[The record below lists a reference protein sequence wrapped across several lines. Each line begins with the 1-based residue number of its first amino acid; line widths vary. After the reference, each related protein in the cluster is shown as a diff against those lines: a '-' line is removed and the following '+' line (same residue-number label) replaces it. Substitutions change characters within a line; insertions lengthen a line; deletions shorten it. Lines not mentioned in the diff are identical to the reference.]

1 MLSWNLSHPGV
12 ELGGCLSGDGSEMMR
27 ATVYISPVGPPPS
40 QLDGLVTP
48 VRDPGGAIID
58 WRLAPVRPSLAITH
72 EDIDR
77 YRQWR
82 LHYAS
87 EVFLGERAL
96 VLTFLD
102 WAGSRYNV
110 SELQFLRSQSAH
122 IDNAHA
128 YRLRHRLNALI
139 DALFRGSE
147 TGIGLCMAPGR
158 RAASRA
164 LMPADPPSTV
174 LSAGRAA
181 ITASS
186 AGLMLNTF
194 GPDGA
199 AQHLPIHGWRLHQRG
214 VIVNT
219 GAAEQNI
226 PDSPAAWLMSTLGR
240 DQPDVAVR
248 RTKMSAL
255 LAPTLMCL
263 REAAETAISTHTGLA
278 TRTGLS

>member
-1 MLSWNLSHPGV
+1 MLNWNLSHPGV

-27 ATVYISPVGPPPS
+27 ATVYINPVGPPPS

-48 VRDPGGAIID
+48 VRDPAGVIID

-96 VLTFLD
+96 VVTFLD
-102 WAGSRYNV
+102 WAGSRHKI
-110 SELQFLRSQSAH
+110 SELEFLRNQSAY

-128 YRLRHRLNALI
+128 YRLRRRLDVLI
-139 DALFRGSE
+139 AALFRDAE
-147 TGIGLCMAPGR
+147 TGIGLFMAPGR

-164 LMPADPPSTV
+164 LMPTDPPNTV
-174 LSAGRAA
+174 LSSDRAT
-181 ITASS
+181 ITASA
-186 AGLMLNTF
+186 AGLMLNVC

-199 AQHLPIHGWRLHQRG
+199 VQHLTIRGWRLHQCG
-214 VIVNT
+214 VFVNT
-219 GAAEQNI
+219 GKAEQNI
-226 PDSPAAWLMSTLGR
+226 PDSPAAWLISTLGR

-248 RTKMSAL
+248 PTKMSAL
-255 LAPTLMCL
+255 LAPTLMFL
-263 REAAETAISTHTGLA
+263 RDAADTAISTHTGLA